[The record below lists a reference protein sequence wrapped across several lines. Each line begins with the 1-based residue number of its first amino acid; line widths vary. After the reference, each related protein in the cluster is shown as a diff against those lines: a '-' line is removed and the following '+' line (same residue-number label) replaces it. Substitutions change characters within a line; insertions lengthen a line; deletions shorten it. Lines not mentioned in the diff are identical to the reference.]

1 MATRHGFGST
11 TLRRPL
17 PVFNIGDLVLD
28 RNNVVVMTS
37 NTQGYNQDAQVV
49 GITDNATLIMSVQEV
64 LTTFRETI
72 CKLAK

>member
-1 MATRHGFGST
+1 M
-11 TLRRPL
+11 
-17 PVFNIGDLVLD
+17 FNIGDLVLD